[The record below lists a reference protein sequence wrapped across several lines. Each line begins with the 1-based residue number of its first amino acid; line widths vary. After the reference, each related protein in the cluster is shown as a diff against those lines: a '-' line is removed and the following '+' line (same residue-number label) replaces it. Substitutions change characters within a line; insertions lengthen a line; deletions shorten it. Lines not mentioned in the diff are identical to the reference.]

1 MRNSSLNV
9 RQRARV
15 LIADDYVPFAEKCRG
30 VLEPEFEVVGVVSD
44 ASRLTRIVTELK
56 PDVVLIDISMP
67 RSNGFEVG
75 DQVKATRPEAKTIYM
90 TFASGFDLAAEAFR
104 RGAAA
109 FVIKVGFPGELL
121 AAVRRVIRGEMY
133 LSRPFLVEAAAIG
146 GGYLPG
152 GIQGVRR
159 GGESHA
165 RRRGA
170 CSSTRRQ

>member
-1 MRNSSLNV
+1 MRNSSLNG

-44 ASRLTRIVTELK
+44 PSRLTRVVTELK
-56 PDVVLIDISMP
+56 PDVVLIDVSMP
-67 RSNGFEVG
+67 RSNGFDVG
-75 DQVKATRPEAKTIYM
+75 DQVKAKRPKAKTIYM

-121 AAVRRVIRGEMY
+121 AAVRRVVRGEMY
-133 LSRPFLVEAAAIG
+133 LSRPFLIEAASVG
-146 GGYLPG
+146 GIYLPG
-152 GIQGVRR
+152 KVQTVQRDKKRGRPQGV
-159 GGESHA
+159 
-165 RRRGA
+165 
-170 CSSTRRQ
+170 CSSTRRR